1 MNDSPYF
8 CIFSHVVLCSTPC
21 NININWQ
28 KNKVGKK
35 KFIDAQWVYWFW
47 NGEAVC
53 TISVRGVWVRL
64 SQYTTNSKPIAKPM
78 AQEISAASTFK
89 AYKKHHDDGEDHFF
103 WLD

>member
-35 KFIDAQWVYWFW
+35 KFIDAQWVYWLHRQRE
-47 NGEAVC
+47 GCLGAIEP
-53 TISVRGVWVRL
+53 IVRL
-64 SQYTTNSKPIAKPM
+64 V
-78 AQEISAASTFK
+78 AQEANAVSTFK
-89 AYKKHHDDGEDHFF
+89 AYKKKHHDDGEDHFF
-103 WLD
+103 